1 MADETREQCGE
12 RPATQVTTQRIAAI
26 RARIDAGDY
35 SVDLNELAEAFVVD
49 EMLRAR
55 GLR

>member
-1 MADETREQCGE
+1 MSDERREQCEE
-12 RPATQVTTQRIAAI
+12 RPAPVVTTARIEKL

-35 SVDLNELAEAFVVD
+35 TVDLDELAEAFVVD
-49 EMLRAR
+49 ELLRTR

>member
-1 MADETREQCGE
+1 MADETREQCRE
-12 RPATQVTTQRIAAI
+12 RPATQVTTRRIEAI

-35 SVDLNELAEAFVVD
+35 SVDLDELAEGFVVD
-49 EMLRAR
+49 EILRAR

>member
-1 MADETREQCGE
+1 MADETRERVGE
-12 RPATQVTTQRIAAI
+12 RPAAQVTTGRVEKL

-35 SVDLNELAEAFVVD
+35 TVDLDELAEAFVVD
-49 EMLRAR
+49 EAVRAR